1 MSKHKVS
8 SKHHYVAKAIL
19 RNFCVSGKSLYYAS
33 KLSTS
38 KVPERR
44 NIDSIFRRMHF
55 NSFERKDGSKDDTI
69 EKFFAYELDNYIPD
83 WVSIFQRVPHTGKLT
98 FPTQDLRYR
107 FIQFFYNHKKR
118 SPDFIDPL
126 VQEVANETFTANL
139 AREFEAT
146 YRSLTNDEK
155 RLLNDE
161 GFRARA
167 IRNSRVS
174 NFGRQSIKILSR
186 LEKMKIVVGTPK
198 RANKQFIV
206 SSNPVARFEDCPEQ
220 ELGELGVEEWTTFAP
235 NIAVGF
241 VSDHSAPDCVLFD
254 DANVR
259 KLNRALTKNSQAIA
273 SKSQLL
279 IQSLATSEW

>member
-1 MSKHKVS
+1 MSKHKVP

-19 RNFCVSGKSLYYAS
+19 RNFCVSGKSLYYVS
-33 KLSTS
+33 KQSDS

-44 NIDSIFRRMHF
+44 NIDSVFRRMHF

-69 EKFFAYELDNYIPD
+69 ERFFAYELDNYIPD
-83 WVSIFQRVPHTGKLT
+83 WVGTFQRALDTGKLT
-98 FPTQDLRYR
+98 FSTQDLRYR

-118 SPDFIDPL
+118 SPDFTDPL
-126 VQEVANETFTANL
+126 VQEVANETFTADL

-146 YRSLTNDEK
+146 YRPLTDDEK
-155 RLLNDE
+155 LLLDDE
-161 GFRARA
+161 SFRARA

-174 NFGRQSIKILSR
+174 NFGQQSVKILSR
-186 LEKMKIVVGTPK
+186 LEKMKIIVGTPK

-206 SSNPVARFEDCPEQ
+206 SSNPVARFEDYPKQ

-241 VSDHSAPDCVLFD
+241 VADSSAPDCVLFD

-259 KLNRALTKNSQAIA
+259 NLNRALTKNSQAIA
-273 SKSQLL
+273 STSQLL
-279 IQSLATSEW
+279 LQSLATSEW